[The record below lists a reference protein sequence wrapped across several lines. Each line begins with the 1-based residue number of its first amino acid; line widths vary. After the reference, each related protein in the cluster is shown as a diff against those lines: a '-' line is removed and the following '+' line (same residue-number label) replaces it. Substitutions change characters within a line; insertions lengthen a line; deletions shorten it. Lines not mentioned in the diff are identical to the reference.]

1 MQDLH
6 AQELQAGQSKQ
17 ADNEQAEAEV
27 QRLQSQL
34 ERQARQTEQ
43 VCIPLPFCV
52 WLPCQRALAGQRG
65 FPRRHLSDCSSIAS
79 CVT

>member
-27 QRLQSQL
+27 QRLQGQL
-34 ERQARQTEQ
+34 ERQTRQTEQ
-43 VCIPLPFCV
+43 VRTPLPFCV
-52 WLPCQRALAGQRG
+52 WRPWQRALAGQRG
-65 FPRRHLSDCSSIAS
+65 LCEEAPVCL
-79 CVT
+79 